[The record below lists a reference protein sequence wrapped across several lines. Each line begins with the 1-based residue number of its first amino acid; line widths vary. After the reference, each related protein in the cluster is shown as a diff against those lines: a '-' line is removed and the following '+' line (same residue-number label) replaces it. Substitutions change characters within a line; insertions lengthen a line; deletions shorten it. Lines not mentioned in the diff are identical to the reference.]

1 MNIASVLGA
10 GFRRSPHPLRQRLQS
25 ISTAIV
31 ISATFFAHGA
41 QAAPPET
48 KASLIKR
55 GEYVARLGDCV
66 ACHTSPKGANMAG
79 GLELKTPF
87 GTIYSTNITPDPK
100 TGIGKYSFEQF
111 DRAMRK
117 GVAADGHN
125 LYPAMPY
132 PSYAKMTKEDMQALF
147 AYLNAGV
154 APVVQPNR
162 ASDMKFPFNMR
173 WGLGLWNAV
182 FLDDKPFQPDP
193 KKSVEFNR
201 GAYIAQGLGH
211 CGSCH
216 TPRGMAFQ
224 EKTMG
229 HLGGNGDKYLAGF
242 TFDSWHAINLRSLW
256 TPADIVSLLK
266 TGRSQ
271 YGTAAGS
278 MTEVITHSTQHFTD
292 GDLSALAEYLHALP
306 TDDKSRVARKQAPAP
321 VPVAANDKAMYNS
334 RGGLGYVQFCATCHR
349 RDGRGVGDIF
359 PTLAGND
366 SVQSKDP
373 TTVIHIAL
381 SGWQSAVTQ
390 TSPRSFGM
398 PSYATLSDNE
408 LSEILTFVRS
418 QWGNRGEPVTAKQV
432 AKVREELKLQQL
444 AGSDTKTPRFA
455 ALLKE
460 QNAPQLV
467 QGMRLMTETRQ
478 LLPKHVGND
487 INCSSCHLN
496 GGTVAK
502 GSPFLGVSAF
512 FPAEAPRAG
521 RVINL
526 AERINGCFKRSM
538 NGAPLPLEGAEMK
551 AMVAYMDWMKG
562 EYRPGDKVP
571 GRGVAM
577 IDRSL
582 VPNPENGKKI
592 YSEHCAVCHG
602 ANGEGIADANK
613 TPVFPPLWG
622 DRSFNIGAGMARTY
636 TAAGFVKANMV
647 MGHGQKFP
655 LGQGNLSDQ
664 EAVDV
669 AEYFSHMPRPD
680 FPEKVKDWPK
690 GGKPKDARY

>member
-1 MNIASVLGA
+1 MFIFSVAKTKLVRHMASAAMLGA
-10 GFRRSPHPLRQRLQS
+10 TLLAGG
-25 ISTAIV
+25 TY
-31 ISATFFAHGA
+31 
-41 QAAPPET
+41 AAEPET
-48 KASLIKR
+48 RANLVKR

-66 ACHTSPKGANMAG
+66 ACHTSPNGAHMAG

-87 GTIYSTNITPDPK
+87 GKIYSTNITPDPK
-100 TGIGKYSFEQF
+100 TGIGKYTFAQF

-132 PSYAKMTKEDMQALF
+132 PSYAKMSKEDMQALF
-147 AYLNAGV
+147 AYLNFGV
-154 APVVQPNR
+154 APVVQSNR
-162 ASDMKFPFNMR
+162 ATAMQFPFNQR
-173 WGLGLWNAV
+173 WGLSLWNMLFV
-182 FLDDKPFQPDP
+182 DDKPFQPDP

-201 GAYIAQGLGH
+201 GAYIAQSLGH

-216 TPRGMAFQ
+216 TPRGIAFQ
-224 EKTMG
+224 EKAMD
-229 HLGGNGDKYLAGF
+229 HVGGSGDKYLSGF
-242 TFDSWHAINLRSLW
+242 TIEAWHAVNLRSLW
-256 TPADIVSLLK
+256 TPTDIVSLLK

-278 MTEVITHSTQHFTD
+278 MTEVISHSTQHFTD
-292 GDLSALAEYLHALP
+292 SDLTALASYLHALP
-306 TDDKSRVARKQAPAP
+306 TDDKSRTPKKQPATA
-321 VPVAANDKAMYNS
+321 VAASEQALYNS

-349 RDGRGVGDIF
+349 RDGRGVGNIF
-359 PTLAGND
+359 PTLAQND
-366 SVQSKDP
+366 SVQAKDP
-373 TTVIHIAL
+373 TTVIHLAL
-381 SGWQSAVTQ
+381 SGWQSAITQ
-390 TSPRSFGM
+390 STPRAFGM
-398 PSYATLSDNE
+398 PSYATLSDAE
-408 LSEILTFVRS
+408 LAEILTFVRT
-418 QWGNRGEPVTAKQV
+418 QWGNRGEPVSAKQV
-432 AKVREELKLQQL
+432 AKVREELKLEKL
-444 AGSDTKTPRFA
+444 AGTDTKTPRFA

-460 QNAPQLV
+460 KQAPQLV

-496 GGTVAK
+496 GGTVAN

-512 FPAEAPRAG
+512 FPSEAARAG
-521 RVINL
+521 KVISL

-538 NGAPLPLEGAEMK
+538 NGKPLPLDGAEMN
-551 AMVAYMDWMKG
+551 AMVAYIDWMKG
-562 EYRPGDKVP
+562 EYTSKDKVP
-571 GRGVAM
+571 GRGVAL

-582 VPNPENGKKI
+582 VPDSANGKKV
-592 YSEHCAVCHG
+592 YSQHCAVCHG
-602 ANGEGIADANK
+602 VNGEGMADANN
-613 TPVFPPLWG
+613 TPLFPPLWG
-622 DRSFNIGAGMARTY
+622 ERSFNLGAGMARTY

-647 MGHGQKFP
+647 MGHGQTFP

-680 FPEKVKDWPK
+680 FPEKMKDWPK